1 MGSPTE
7 IDVAGMTIVCKDV
20 RIGETVVGGSSGTSL
35 SSTELGLL
43 DTVSATSGIV
53 ASKAVIANSSG
64 TVPYKPQIIAATAAT
79 LVLTAAQSGACIFL
93 DKVDGIAVTLPAS
106 AVGLSYR
113 FFVKTS
119 VTSVGYKIS
128 SATQNTEFMNGTY
141 NSFDIDGTGV
151 VGVVFTGD
159 GTTHDNFTMSGTTT
173 GGLVG
178 TELVFTCTAA
188 NLWTVSG
195 FNRAS
200 GTVATAFATS

>member
-7 IDVAGMTIVCKDV
+7 IDVAGMTIVCKDL
-20 RIGETVVGGSSGTSL
+20 RIGETVVGGASGTSL

-43 DTVSATSGIV
+43 DTVSATSGVV

-64 TVPYKPQIIAATAAT
+64 AVPFKPGIIAQTAAT
-79 LVLTAAQSGACIFL
+79 LTLTAAQSGSRIYL
-93 DKVDGIAVTLPAS
+93 DKIDGITVTLPAS
-106 AVGLSYR
+106 AVGLTYE

-119 VTSVGYKIS
+119 VTSVGYKLS
-128 SATQNTEFMNGTY
+128 TATQNTEFFNGTY

-159 GTTHDNFTMSGTTT
+159 GTTHDNLTMNGTTT

-178 TELVFTCTAA
+178 TELIVTCTAA